1 MFNKLTVFQLSSAM
15 ANHAGKRQA
24 LVAQNIANAD
34 TPDYRA
40 QDLEA
45 FDTALQKSTD
55 FEWSTTRKTHI
66 TPSSVTDTS
75 NIVQD
80 TTGGIEPNGNTV
92 SIDNEM
98 LRAVDVQKQHSRA
111 IAIYKSA
118 MTILRTSVK
127 G

>member
-34 TPDYRA
+34 TPDYKA

-45 FDTALQKSTD
+45 FDTALQKSSD

-66 TPSSVTDTS
+66 TPSSVMNAS

-80 TTGGIEPNGNTV
+80 SPGGVEPNGNTV

>member
-1 MFNKLTVFQLSSAM
+1 MFNKLTVFQLSSSM

-24 LVAQNIANAD
+24 LVAQNIANSD
-34 TPDYRA
+34 TPDYKA
-40 QDLEA
+40 KDLET
-45 FDTALQKSTD
+45 FNPDTREQSR
-55 FEWSTTRKTHI
+55 FEWSTTRKSHL
-66 TPSSVTDTS
+66 TPSSVTS
-75 NIVQD
+75 QLNIVQD
-80 TTGGIEPNGNTV
+80 ATAGIEPNGNSV
-92 SIDNEM
+92 SIDHEM